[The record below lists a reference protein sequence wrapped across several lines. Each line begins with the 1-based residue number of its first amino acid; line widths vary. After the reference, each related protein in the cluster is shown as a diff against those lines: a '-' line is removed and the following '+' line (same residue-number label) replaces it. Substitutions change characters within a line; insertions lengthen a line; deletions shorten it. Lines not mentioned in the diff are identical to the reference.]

1 MKTTRTVAR
10 PAALIAALL
19 LLLLLF
25 QPVHASSLTGSGRE
39 HPPIFTVLALG
50 APKDMSVTIQI
61 HKKDE
66 VIPIPLSSRR
76 QLWERQYFLFREST
90 IRITAWYGNPV
101 DLKDAELVFE
111 SGDETRILPVTDDML
126 HGTGQ
131 HSEDYV
137 TYRWN
142 SNTLTSGLPWWRT
155 PIAYALWIAVSWI
168 VEGVVLFLY
177 GYRKAKSWIYLI
189 LINLVTTGLHHA
201 TIAGLF
207 VPSDRIRIYLFAV
220 PLLLLVEI
228 LISLPVL
235 KERTPDKAISCTLV
249 GNVLSQIVL
258 ALLIGRMPG

>member
-1 MKTTRTVAR
+1 MKTTRTAAR
-10 PAALIAALL
+10 PAALAAALL

-25 QPVHASSLTGSGRE
+25 QPARAASLTGSGRE
-39 HPPIFTVLALG
+39 HPPILTMVALG
-50 APKDMSVTIQI
+50 APKDMSVTIHI

-66 VIPIPLSSRR
+66 VIPILLYSRQ
-76 QLWERQYFLFREST
+76 QLWERQYFLFREGT

-111 SGDETRILPVTDDML
+111 SGNETRTLPVTDDML

-137 TYRWN
+137 TYRWS
-142 SNTLTSGLPWWRT
+142 SNTLSSGLPWWRT
-155 PIAYALWIAVSWI
+155 PVAYALWIAVSWI
-168 VEGVVLFLY
+168 VEGIVFFLY
-177 GYRKAKSWIYLI
+177 GYRKTKSWIYLL
-189 LINLVTTGLHHA
+189 LINLVTTGLHHT

-207 VPSDRIRIYLFAV
+207 IPSDHIRLYLFTV
-220 PLLLLVEI
+220 PLLMLVEI
-228 LISLPVL
+228 LVSLPLL

-258 ALLIGRMPG
+258 VLLIGRMPG